1 MKDIVIQLNKNTV
14 RQAEDFIAAICYENH
29 LENYLAT
36 MTVPVLNAVEQVLGK
51 KEMCSCEESV
61 ALKCEYCQE
70 GISFIISS
78 ADKCFFGN
86 PADSLPTSPL
96 SSDAVY
102 MAQLLADEIEVLDE
116 GKTLRMVFYVRGID
130 ATESSRRI
138 SVLNH
143 FYARALVVA

>member
-1 MKDIVIQLNKNTV
+1 MKDIVIQLNKNAV

-36 MTVPVLNAVEQVLGK
+36 MTVPVINAVEQVLDR
-51 KEMCSCEESV
+51 KETCSCEESV
-61 ALKCEYCQE
+61 GLKCEYCQE
-70 GISFIISS
+70 GISFIVSS
-78 ADKCFFGN
+78 TVNCFFSN
-86 PADSLPTSPL
+86 PADPLPTSAL

-116 GKTLRMVFYVRGID
+116 GNALRMVFCVRGID

-143 FYARALVVA
+143 FYARTLVVA